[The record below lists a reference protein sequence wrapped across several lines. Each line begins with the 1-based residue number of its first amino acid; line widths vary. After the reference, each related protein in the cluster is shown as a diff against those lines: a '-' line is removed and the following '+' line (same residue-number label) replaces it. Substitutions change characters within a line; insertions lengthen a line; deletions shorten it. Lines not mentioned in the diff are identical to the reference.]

1 MELAFN
7 LLLTILLEL
16 PIVGFFFRKRKRKP
30 ALIVAFFLNI
40 ITWPLVNIIRLN
52 TSWNLDIVEIFVVL
66 LEGTG
71 YWLVLNIGWKKGF
84 LISLIANAASF
95 IITKFVYL
103 KPEFFQKNIDI
114 IR

>member
-16 PIVGFFFRKRKRKP
+16 PIVGFFFRKRKRKA
-30 ALIVAFFLNI
+30 ALIVALFLNV

-66 LEGTG
+66 LEGAG
-71 YWLVLNIGWKKGF
+71 YWMVLSIGWKKGF
-84 LISLIANAASF
+84 FISLIANIASF
-95 IITKFVYL
+95 VITKFVYL